1 MATIQTLEALRDQ
14 VKQMH
19 QNKQVIHVSISNSHP
34 KVTLVDVPVHI
45 QYASSQVFWIEREDR
60 KQLFCNSFQ
69 YADLL
74 TRRIEIKELDLHF

>member
-1 MATIQTLEALRDQ
+1 MATIQTLEALRERI
-14 VKQMH
+14 KQMH

-34 KVTLVDVPVHI
+34 KVALVDLPVHI
-45 QYASSQVFWIEREDR
+45 QYASSQVFWIEREDH

-74 TRRIEIKELDLHF
+74 TGRIVIRELND